1 MIHSGGCPYL
11 RTRIQSPDA
20 LCSNRV
26 RDAFRTGSCCLDGE
40 FNYGAIQARSFQAS
54 GTTNGVGSQ
63 LSSLSLTI
71 VVSAI
76 ETTASRYRRFHS
88 SRSITARPSQLIVD
102 GVGCVFLDQTFHF
115 PDLIHHR
122 QCWAT
127 AYRLRIKPLPRIPS
141 GM

>member
-26 RDAFRTGSCCLDGE
+26 RDAFRTGSCYLDGE
-40 FNYGAIQARSFQAS
+40 FNYGAIKARSFQAS

-76 ETTASRYRRFHS
+76 ETTASSYRRLHS
-88 SRSITARPSQLIVD
+88 SREQHRSTFSVD
-102 GVGCVFLDQTFHF
+102 CRRSRAVFFLDQTFHF
-115 PDLIHHR
+115 PDLIHQR
-122 QCWAT
+122 QCWQRFT
-127 AYRLRIKPLPRIPS
+127 DS
-141 GM
+141 E